1 MNADF
6 LAYKKL
12 AKLFRKWD
20 FKMNPYDAYVW
31 NKMVNG
37 KQFTIVFH
45 IDDLLLSNKYP
56 NIVTLYIRKL
66 QQEYGSRE
74 DLTVTRGKIHE
85 YLGMTLDFSV
95 KLEVRFSQY
104 DFLKKLFNSLPKSI
118 KVGRKYTA
126 APEYLFKTTDNS
138 CLLNHTEKEEFHTIT
153 AKILWLSQRTRPD
166 VQLSVGFCCTRIQ
179 ASTDHDWKKL
189 THLLSY
195 LWTTR
200 FIPLIIMNDG
210 KDTII
215 YIDGAHAVHTNCKG
229 HSGLFVTQG
238 KGAMI
243 NVSKKLGL
251 VTNSS
256 TETEI
261 VATGERLPKCTW
273 FRYFRIEQG
282 EPVKEDLLMQD
293 NKSCML
299 LQKNGQFSVGKGSK
313 HIHIR
318 YFFATDK
325 INKREIKLIY
335 CPTGKMIADFSTKPL
350 QGAIFV
356 EFRNKMQGIESEDFE
371 KYKSQYVEILKQ
383 YDLYENEDD
392 LFIV

>member
-1 MNADF
+1 M
-6 LAYKKL
+6 
-12 AKLFRKWD
+12 
-20 FKMNPYDAYVW
+20 
-31 NKMVNG
+31 
-37 KQFTIVFH
+37 
-45 IDDLLLSNKYP
+45 
-56 NIVTLYIRKL
+56 
-66 QQEYGSRE
+66 
-74 DLTVTRGKIHE
+74 
-85 YLGMTLDFSV
+85 
-95 KLEVRFSQY
+95 
-104 DFLKKLFNSLPKSI
+104 
-118 KVGRKYTA
+118 
-126 APEYLFKTTDNS
+126 
-138 CLLNHTEKEEFHTIT
+138 
-153 AKILWLSQRTRPD
+153 
-166 VQLSVGFCCTRIQ
+166 
-179 ASTDHDWKKL
+179 
-189 THLLSY
+189 
-195 LWTTR
+195 
-200 FIPLIIMNDG
+200 
-210 KDTII
+210 
-215 YIDGAHAVHTNCKG
+215 HTNCKR

-371 KYKSQYVEILKQ
+371 KYKRQYVEILKQ